1 MQTGIIMRISLLV
14 SFGLHLIMLFSFKQ
28 AFPLY
33 WAAEDLRSYRV
44 ELIRPPVEDID
55 TDNTSATDIAK
66 IEEEEK
72 PPPQSEQDTISLDT
86 EDRRYVTYARIIKER
101 LIRHWRYPPEAKENL
116 IEGRL
121 MVLFTLGKEG
131 NLVHV
136 GILKSSGHDILDTE
150 AGRAINAAA
159 PFPPFPEHVS
169 VKRLNI
175 KASFDYR
182 ITARRN
188 SDAP

>member
-14 SFGLHLIMLFSFKQ
+14 SFGLHLILLFSFKQ

-33 WAAEDLRSYRV
+33 WAAEDLRTYNV
-44 ELIRPPVEDID
+44 ELIRPPVEDVD

-66 IEEEEK
+66 IEEKEN
-72 PPPQSEQDTISLDT
+72 PPPLSEQDTISLDT
-86 EDRRYVTYARIIKER
+86 EDKRYVTYAKIIKER
-101 LIRHWRYPPEAKENL
+101 LLRHWRYPPEAKENL

-121 MVLFTLGKEG
+121 MVLFSLGKEG
-131 NLVHV
+131 NLAYVEV
-136 GILKSSGHDILDTE
+136 LKSSGHDILDTE
-150 AGRAINAAA
+150 AGRAIHAAA
-159 PFPPFPEHVS
+159 PFPPFPEHVA